1 MSGRTG
7 VLSPRGAA
15 HGGLADLAEPTVAMT
30 DQRLDRRRRLR
41 RMLRLARR
49 GGAWLCVGLLV
60 VALGGALASGGRW
73 LLTAPRFAV
82 ERVEVAG
89 QSQLSVDQVVAASG
103 LAPGQNLFQLDARR
117 AVAGVEALPM
127 VRRAELVR
135 AFPNRATLLVEERQP
150 FVLVHAGGPHRPAE
164 ALDRPAGGFYW
175 PAGGFYWVDEQGAP
189 LGPETRAVAL
199 DAPLVAAAGV
209 SAAGADD
216 VAAAGRTPSER
227 VAAGVAL
234 IRTLMRAQSSLLRE
248 ISEVDVSRPE
258 GLVLYMVDGVEV
270 RLGREDWDDRLGRLG
285 GVLAQLRA
293 SGQRATSI
301 DLRFRDQVVLRTA
314 AR

>member
-15 HGGLADLAEPTVAMT
+15 HGGLADLAEPTVAMA
-30 DQRLDRRRRLR
+30 DQRLDRRRRR
-41 RMLRLARR
+41 RHMLRLARR

-73 LLTAPRFAV
+73 LLMAPRFAV

-103 LAPGQNLFQLDARR
+103 LSPGQNLFRLDARR

-135 AFPNRATLLVEERQP
+135 AFPNRVTLLVEERQP
-150 FVLVHAGGPHRPAE
+150 FVLVHAGGLHW
-164 ALDRPAGGFYW
+164 PAGGFYW
-175 PAGGFYWVDEQGAP
+175 PAGGFYWVDEQGVP

-199 DAPLVAAAGV
+199 DAPLV

-216 VAAAGRTPSER
+216 VAAAGRTSSER

-234 IRTLMRAQSSLLRE
+234 IRTLMRAQSPLLRE

-258 GLVLYMVDGVEV
+258 GPVLYMLDGVEV

>member
-15 HGGLADLAEPTVAMT
+15 HGGLADLAEPTVAMA
-30 DQRLDRRRRLR
+30 DQRLDRRRRRR

-60 VALGGALASGGRW
+60 VALGGALASGGWW

-135 AFPNRATLLVEERQP
+135 AFPNRVTLLVEERQP
-150 FVLVHAGGPHRPAE
+150 FVLVHAWGLH
-164 ALDRPAGGFYW
+164 RPAGGFYW
-175 PAGGFYWVDEQGAP
+175 PAGGFYWVDEQGVP

-199 DAPLVAAAGV
+199 DAPLV

-216 VAAAGRTPSER
+216 VA
-227 VAAGVAL
+227 AAGVAL
-234 IRTLMRAQSSLLRE
+234 IRTLMRAQSSLLKE

-258 GLVLYMVDGVEV
+258 GLVLHMLDGVEV

-301 DLRFRDQVVLRTA
+301 DLRFRDQIVLRTA

>member
-15 HGGLADLAEPTVAMT
+15 HGGLADLAEPTIAMA
-30 DQRLDRRRRLR
+30 DQRLRRRRRPR
-41 RMLRLARR
+41 RMLRLVRR
-49 GGAWLCVGLLV
+49 GGTWLCVGLLV
-60 VALGGALASGGRW
+60 IALGGAVSAGGRW

-82 ERVEVAG
+82 ARVEVAG
-89 QSQLSVDQVVAASG
+89 QSQLSADQVVAASG
-103 LAPGQNLFQLDARR
+103 LSPGQNLFGLDARR

-135 AFPNRATLLVEERQP
+135 AFPNRVTLLVEERQP
-150 FVLVHAGGPHRPAE
+150 FVLVHAGGLH
-164 ALDRPAGGFYW
+164 
-175 PAGGFYWVDEQGAP
+175 WVDEQGVS

-199 DAPLVAAAGV
+199 GAPLV
-209 SAAGADD
+209 SAARSDD
-216 VAAAGRTPSER
+216 VAAASRTPSDR

-234 IRTLMRAQSSLLRE
+234 VRTLMRAQSPLLRE

-258 GLVLYMVDGVEV
+258 GLVLYMLDGVEV
-270 RLGREDWDDRLGRLG
+270 RLGREDWDDRLGRLS

-301 DLRFRDQVVLRTA
+301 DLRFRDQVVLRTE

>member
-7 VLSPRGAA
+7 VLSPRGTA
-15 HGGLADLAEPTVAMT
+15 HGGLADLAEPTVAMA
-30 DQRLDRRRRLR
+30 DQRLDRRRRRR
-41 RMLRLARR
+41 RMRRLARR

-103 LAPGQNLFQLDARR
+103 LAPGQNLFRLDARR

-135 AFPNRATLLVEERQP
+135 AFPNRVTLLVEERQP
-150 FVLVHAGGPHRPAE
+150 FVLVHAGGLHGPA
-164 ALDRPAGGFYW
+164 DRLFW
-175 PAGGFYWVDEQGAP
+175 PADRLFWVDEQGVP

-199 DAPLVAAAGV
+199 DAPLV

-216 VAAAGRTPSER
+216 VAAAGRTSSER

-234 IRTLMRAQSSLLRE
+234 IRTLMRAQSPLLRE

-258 GLVLYMVDGVEV
+258 GPVLYMLDGVEV

-293 SGQRATSI
+293 SGQKATSI

>member
-7 VLSPRGAA
+7 VLSPRGVA
-15 HGGLADLAEPTVAMT
+15 HGGIADLAEPTVAMA
-30 DQRLDRRRRLR
+30 DQRLGRRRRRR

-49 GGAWLCVGLLV
+49 GGAWLCVGLLAG
-60 VALGGALASGGRW
+60 ALGGALDSGGRW
-73 LLTAPRFAV
+73 LHTAPRFAV

-103 LAPGQNLFQLDARR
+103 LTPGQNLFQLDARR

-135 AFPNRATLLVEERQP
+135 AFPNRVTLLVEERQP
-150 FVLVHAGGPHRPAE
+150 FVLVHAGGLHG
-164 ALDRPAGGFYW
+164 PAGE
-175 PAGGFYWVDEQGAP
+175 FYWVDEQGVL

-199 DAPLVAAAGV
+199 DAPLV

-216 VAAAGRTPSER
+216 LAAAGRTPSER
-227 VAAGVAL
+227 VAEGVAL

-258 GLVLYMVDGVEV
+258 GLVLYTLDGIEV

-285 GVLAQLRA
+285 GVLGQLRA
-293 SGQRATSI
+293 SRQSATSI

>member
-15 HGGLADLAEPTVAMT
+15 HGGLADLAEPTVAMA
-30 DQRLDRRRRLR
+30 DQRLDRRRRRR

-60 VALGGALASGGRW
+60 VALGSALASGGRW

-89 QSQLSVDQVVAASG
+89 QSQLSVDQVIAASG
-103 LAPGQNLFQLDARR
+103 LAPGQNLFRLDARR

-135 AFPNRATLLVEERQP
+135 AFPNRVTLLVEERQP
-150 FVLVHAGGPHRPAE
+150 FVLVHAGSLHGPA
-164 ALDRPAGGFYW
+164 DRLFW
-175 PAGGFYWVDEQGAP
+175 PADRLFWVDEQGVP

-199 DAPLVAAAGV
+199 DAPLV

-216 VAAAGRTPSER
+216 VEAAGRTSSER

-258 GLVLYMVDGVEV
+258 GPVLYMLDGVEV

>member
-30 DQRLDRRRRLR
+30 DQRLDRRRRRR
-41 RMLRLARR
+41 RMFRLARR
-49 GGAWLCVGLLV
+49 SGAWLCVGLLV

-89 QSQLSVDQVVAASG
+89 QSHLSVNEVVAASG
-103 LAPGQNLFQLDARR
+103 LAPGQNLFRLDARR
-117 AVAGVEALPM
+117 AVADVEALPM

-135 AFPNRATLLVEERQP
+135 AFPNRVTLLVEERQP
-150 FVLVHAGGPHRPAE
+150 FVLVHAGGLH
-164 ALDRPAGGFYW
+164 RPAGGFYW
-175 PAGGFYWVDEQGAP
+175 MDEQGVP

-199 DAPLVAAAGV
+199 DAPLV
-209 SAAGADD
+209 SAAGPDD
-216 VAAAGRTPSER
+216 IAAAGRTPSER
-227 VAAGVAL
+227 VAGGVAL

-258 GLVLYMVDGVEV
+258 GLVLYMLDGVEV
-270 RLGREDWDDRLGRLG
+270 RLGREDWDDRLGRLD

>member
-1 MSGRTG
+1 MRGRTG

-15 HGGLADLAEPTVAMT
+15 HGGLADLAEPTAAMA
-30 DQRLDRRRRLR
+30 DQRLGRRRLR
-41 RMLRLARR
+41 RRARR
-49 GGAWLCVGLLV
+49 LLRGLGASLGAGLLV
-60 VALGGALASGGRW
+60 IALGGVLASGGRW

-89 QSQLSVDQVVAASG
+89 QSQLSADEVVAASG
-103 LAPGQNLFQLDARR
+103 LAPGQNLFRLDARR
-117 AVAGVEALPM
+117 ALAGVEALPM

-135 AFPNRATLLVEERQP
+135 AFPNRVTLLVEERRP
-150 FVLVHAGGPHRPAE
+150 FILVNSGGHNGAGGLH
-164 ALDRPAGGFYW
+164 
-175 PAGGFYWVDEQGAP
+175 WVDEQGVP
-189 LGPETRAVAL
+189 LGPETRAVTL
-199 DAPLVAAAGV
+199 DAPLVSGV
-209 SAAGADD
+209 GPDD
-216 VAAAGRTPSER
+216 VAAAGRTSSER

-234 IRTLMRAQSSLLRE
+234 IRTLMRAQSSLLRD

-258 GLVLYMVDGVEV
+258 GPVLYMLDGVEV
-270 RLGREDWDDRLGRLG
+270 RLGSDDWDDRLERLG
-285 GVLAQLRA
+285 GVLTQLRA

>member
-7 VLSPRGAA
+7 VLSPRGVA
-15 HGGLADLAEPTVAMT
+15 HGGLADLAEPTVAMA
-30 DQRLDRRRRLR
+30 DQRLDRRRRRR

-49 GGAWLCVGLLV
+49 GCAWLCVGLLV
-60 VALGGALASGGRW
+60 VALGGALDSGGRW

-135 AFPNRATLLVEERQP
+135 AFPNRVTLLVEERQP
-150 FVLVHAGGPHRPAE
+150 FVLVHAGGLH
-164 ALDRPAGGFYW
+164 W
-175 PAGGFYWVDEQGAP
+175 PAGGFYWVDEQGVA

-199 DAPLVAAAGV
+199 DAPLV

-216 VAAAGRTPSER
+216 LAAPGRTPSEG

-258 GLVLYMVDGVEV
+258 GLVLYTLDGVEV
-270 RLGREDWDDRLGRLG
+270 RLGREDWDDRLGRLD
-285 GVLAQLRA
+285 GVLGQLRA
-293 SGQRATSI
+293 SGQSATSI

-314 AR
+314 AK

>member
-15 HGGLADLAEPTVAMT
+15 HGGLADLAEPTVAMA
-30 DQRLDRRRRLR
+30 DQRLGRRRRRR
-41 RMLRLARR
+41 RMLQRARR
-49 GGAWLCVGLLV
+49 SAAWLCAGLLA
-60 VALGGALASGGRW
+60 VALGGALVSGGRW

-89 QSQLSVDQVVAASG
+89 QSQLSVDDVIAASG
-103 LAPGQNLFQLDARR
+103 LEPGQNLFRLDARR

-135 AFPNRATLLVEERQP
+135 AFPNRVTLLVEERRP
-150 FVLVHAGGPHRPAE
+150 FVLVHAEGPQG
-164 ALDRPAGGFYW
+164 PAGKSFS
-175 PAGGFYWVDEQGAP
+175 PADRFIGSADRFFWVDEQGVP

-199 DAPLVAAAGV
+199 DTPLV
-209 SAAGADD
+209 SAAEAAD

-234 IRTLMRAQSSLLRE
+234 IRTLMRAQSPLLRE

-258 GLVLYMVDGVEV
+258 GPVLYMLDGVEV

-314 AR
+314 AK

>member
-1 MSGRTG
+1 
-7 VLSPRGAA
+7 
-15 HGGLADLAEPTVAMT
+15 
-30 DQRLDRRRRLR
+30 
-41 RMLRLARR
+41 MLRLARR

-103 LAPGQNLFQLDARR
+103 LAPGQNLFRLDARR

-135 AFPNRATLLVEERQP
+135 AFPNRVTLLVEERQP
-150 FVLVHAGGPHRPAE
+150 FVLVHAGGLH
-164 ALDRPAGGFYW
+164 W
-175 PAGGFYWVDEQGAP
+175 PVGGFYWVDEQGVP
-189 LGPETRAVAL
+189 LGPETRAVVL
-199 DAPLVAAAGV
+199 DAPLVSV
-209 SAAGADD
+209 AGADN
-216 VAAAGRTPSER
+216 VAAAGRTSSER

-258 GLVLYMVDGVEV
+258 GPVLYMLDGVEV
-270 RLGREDWDDRLGRLG
+270 RLGREDWDNRLERLG

>member
-1 MSGRTG
+1 MSGRSG
-7 VLSPRGAA
+7 VLTPRGAA
-15 HGGLADLAEPTVAMT
+15 HGGLADLAEPTVAMA
-30 DQRLDRRRRLR
+30 DQRLDRRRRRR
-41 RMLRLARR
+41 RMVRLARR
-49 GGAWLCVGLLV
+49 GGAWLCVALLM

-73 LLTAPRFAV
+73 FLTAPRFAV

-89 QSQLSVDQVVAASG
+89 QIQLTPDQVIAASG
-103 LAPGQNLFQLDARR
+103 LTPGQNLFGLDARR

-127 VRRAELVR
+127 VRRAEIVR
-135 AFPNRATLLVEERQP
+135 AFPNRVTLLVEERQP
-150 FVLVHAGGPHRPAE
+150 FVLVHAGG
-164 ALDRPAGGFYW
+164 LQRPAGDFHR
-175 PAGGFYWVDEQGAP
+175 PEGGFHWPEGGFHWVDEQGMP
-189 LGPETRAVAL
+189 LGPETRAIVLA
-199 DAPLVAAAGV
+199 APLV
-209 SAAGADD
+209 SAAGVGD

-234 IRTLMRAQSSLLRE
+234 VRTLMRAQNPLLTE

-258 GLVLYMVDGVEV
+258 GLVLYMLDGVEV
-270 RLGREDWDDRLGRLG
+270 RLGSEDWDDRLGRLG

-301 DLRFRDQVVLRTA
+301 DLRFRDQVVLRTS

>member
-1 MSGRTG
+1 MSGRIG

-15 HGGLADLAEPTVAMT
+15 HGGLADLAEPTVAMA
-30 DQRLDRRRRLR
+30 DQRLDRRRRRR
-41 RMLRLARR
+41 RMLRRARR

-89 QSQLSVDQVVAASG
+89 QSQLSADRAVAASG
-103 LAPGQNLFQLDARR
+103 LSPGQNLFRLDARR

-135 AFPNRATLLVEERQP
+135 AFPNRVTLLVEERQP
-150 FVLVHAGGPHRPAE
+150 FVLVHARGLHRPADALFWPAE
-164 ALDRPAGGFYW
+164 AL
-175 PAGGFYWVDEQGAP
+175 YWVDEQGVP

-199 DAPLVAAAGV
+199 DAPLV
-209 SAAGADD
+209 SAAGAED
-216 VAAAGRTPSER
+216 VAAAGRTSSER

-234 IRTLMRAQSSLLRE
+234 IRTLMRVQSPLLKE

-258 GLVLYMVDGVEV
+258 GLVLYMLDGVEV

-293 SGQRATSI
+293 SGQMATSI

>member
-7 VLSPRGAA
+7 VLSPRGATR
-15 HGGLADLAEPTVAMT
+15 GGLADLAEPTVAMA
-30 DQRLDRRRRLR
+30 DQRLNRRRRR
-41 RMLRLARR
+41 RRTLRLARR
-49 GGAWLCVGLLV
+49 AGAWLCVGLLM

-73 LLTAPRFAV
+73 LLTAPSFAV

-89 QSQLSVDQVVAASG
+89 QSHLSADEVVAASG
-103 LAPGQNLFQLDARR
+103 LGPGQNLFRLDARR
-117 AVAGVEALPM
+117 AVAGVETLPL

-135 AFPNRATLLVEERQP
+135 AFPNRVTLLVEERQP
-150 FVLVHAGGPHRPAE
+150 FVLVHAE
-164 ALDRPAGGFYW
+164 TL
-175 PAGGFYWVDEQGAP
+175 YWVDEQGVP
-189 LGPETRAVAL
+189 LGPETRAVVL
-199 DAPLVAAAGV
+199 DAPVV
-209 SAAGADD
+209 SAVGAGN
-216 VAAAGRTPSER
+216 VAAAGRTPSGR

-234 IRTLMRAQSSLLRE
+234 IRTLMRAQSSLLSE
-248 ISEVDVSRPE
+248 ISEVDVSRQE
-258 GLVLYMVDGVEV
+258 GPVLYMLDGVEV
-270 RLGREDWDDRLGRLG
+270 RLGGEDWDGRLGRLG

>member
-15 HGGLADLAEPTVAMT
+15 HGGLADLAEPTVAMA
-30 DQRLDRRRRLR
+30 DQRLDRRRRRR

-60 VALGGALASGGRW
+60 VALGGALASGGLW
-73 LLTAPRFAV
+73 LLTATRFAV

-103 LAPGQNLFQLDARR
+103 LSLGQNLFRLDARR

-135 AFPNRATLLVEERQP
+135 AFPNRVTLLVEERQP
-150 FVLVHAGGPHRPAE
+150 FVLVHAGGLHSPAE
-164 ALDRPAGGFYW
+164 ALHWPAEAVHW
-175 PAGGFYWVDEQGAP
+175 PAGGFHWVDEQGVP

-199 DAPLVAAAGV
+199 DAPLVSAAA
-209 SAAGADD
+209 ADD

-227 VAAGVAL
+227 MAAGVAL

-258 GLVLYMVDGVEV
+258 GLVLYMLDGVEV
-270 RLGREDWDDRLGRLG
+270 RLGRENWDDRLGRLG

-293 SGQRATSI
+293 SGQKATSI

>member
-7 VLSPRGAA
+7 FLSPRGAA
-15 HGGLADLAEPTVAMT
+15 HGGLPDLAEPTVAMT
-30 DQRLDRRRRLR
+30 GQRLVRRSRRRRL
-41 RMLRLARR
+41 LRLARR
-49 GGAWLCVGLLV
+49 GGSWLCAGLLV
-60 VALGGALASGGRW
+60 VALGAALAAGGRW
-73 LLTAPRFAV
+73 LLTALRFAV
-82 ERVEVAG
+82 ERIEVAG
-89 QSQLSVDQVVAASG
+89 QSQLSVDEVIAASG
-103 LAPGQNLFQLDARR
+103 LAPGQNLFRLDARR

-135 AFPNRATLLVEERQP
+135 ALPNRVTLLVEERQP
-150 FVLVHAGGPHRPAE
+150 FVLVLAGGLHV
-164 ALDRPAGGFYW
+164 PAGKF
-175 PAGGFYWVDEQGAP
+175 FWVDEQGVP
-189 LGPETRAVAL
+189 LGPERRAVVL
-199 DAPLVAAAGV
+199 DVPLV

-216 VAAAGRTPSER
+216 AAAAGRTPSER

-234 IRTLMRAQSSLLRE
+234 VRTLMRAQSPLLRE

-258 GLVLYMVDGVEV
+258 GPVLYMLDGVEV
-270 RLGREDWDDRLGRLG
+270 RIGREDWDERMGRLG

-293 SGQRATSI
+293 SGQQATSI